1 MGMMMRRMG
10 TPIAMLMGMARERA
24 KGKERREGK
33 GEGWEKGKGNER
45 RYCEDKVSNNGVI
58 EEDVVEQMS
67 GS

>member
-33 GEGWEKGKGNER
+33 GEGWKGNER

>member
-33 GEGWEKGKGNER
+33 GEG
-45 RYCEDKVSNNGVI
+45 
-58 EEDVVEQMS
+58 
-67 GS
+67 